1 MSSERAVFPFLLESN
16 YRYETVEPRY
26 YGAREYV
33 DFPVRLS
40 MPVPAGVCQPDDR
53 MELRD
58 AGGQAIPSLVRP
70 LLCWPDG
77 SVRVWDMCFPA
88 SLRRTDKFTY
98 TLQKGDNPAGLPI
111 RTLMFPIEVTVT
123 VTLGDGA
130 VLRRRVALPPLPKA
144 PELASWEHETEFE
157 LTRAGEYQA
166 FRGAI
171 VRKAWSWYP
180 GAEFAIRL
188 INVSP
193 FETLEVKEVKLE
205 FDLPGAG
212 ASRYTVWHATPTAHS
227 PRMAEGAVPIAV
239 HADAGAVH
247 VADVTQLGLVE
258 TDFPQYE
265 RGSYLGMV
273 DNWTGMTDNQAAW
286 VLALP
291 EAAERFPKGW
301 RVDGRHVT
309 LELHPGWGE
318 PLKWRQ
324 GMTLFQR
331 WCLSQL
337 PKEST
342 AEELKDE
349 GLRWLRPPIVTV
361 STEAYQ
367 AAGWRVTFPYQPER
381 YPRTEYTI
389 RETWNFSW
397 VRGTFNWG
405 DDGFEKGRRNHEYDF
420 IANAAKEFARTGHTE
435 IRKFCRSAAEHMMHT
450 DFVAVSADPWK
461 EGGVPAHCAD
471 HTAGS
476 AYPSHMWTEGLLL
489 YHQLTGDPYA
499 LKVAMRVGDFFL
511 KYIDERFQVVQATAR
526 EMGWTL
532 VALGALYDVTREE
545 RYLNG
550 IKKVVDFYLDRGVE
564 LFFPTDATF
573 CVGVAVIGFDRVRPF
588 YRNEEISRF
597 LLGVLDWIMAHRCDG
612 IGIFDYWHD
621 SERKAFSYIQ
631 THLPEALNIGYRLS
645 DDLKYLKAAWRL
657 FQIHQGG
664 ASLTVQN
671 KLDPPESGYAGGYH
685 ISWTMGC
692 LQSFAEQGWLAKVQY
707 LEPDS
712 LLT

>member
-405 DDGFEKGRRNHEYDF
+405 DDGFEKGRRNH
-420 IANAAKEFARTGHTE
+420 NTTSSPTR
-435 IRKFCRSAAEHMMHT
+435 RRSSPAPGT
-450 DFVAVSADPWK
+450 RRSGNSAGRP
-461 EGGVPAHCAD
+461 
-471 HTAGS
+471 
-476 AYPSHMWTEGLLL
+476 PST
-489 YHQLTGDPYA
+489 
-499 LKVAMRVGDFFL
+499 
-511 KYIDERFQVVQATAR
+511 
-526 EMGWTL
+526 
-532 VALGALYDVTREE
+532 
-545 RYLNG
+545 
-550 IKKVVDFYLDRGVE
+550 
-564 LFFPTDATF
+564 
-573 CVGVAVIGFDRVRPF
+573 
-588 YRNEEISRF
+588 
-597 LLGVLDWIMAHRCDG
+597 
-612 IGIFDYWHD
+612 
-621 SERKAFSYIQ
+621 
-631 THLPEALNIGYRLS
+631 
-645 DDLKYLKAAWRL
+645 
-657 FQIHQGG
+657 
-664 ASLTVQN
+664 
-671 KLDPPESGYAGGYH
+671 
-685 ISWTMGC
+685 
-692 LQSFAEQGWLAKVQY
+692 
-707 LEPDS
+707 
-712 LLT
+712 